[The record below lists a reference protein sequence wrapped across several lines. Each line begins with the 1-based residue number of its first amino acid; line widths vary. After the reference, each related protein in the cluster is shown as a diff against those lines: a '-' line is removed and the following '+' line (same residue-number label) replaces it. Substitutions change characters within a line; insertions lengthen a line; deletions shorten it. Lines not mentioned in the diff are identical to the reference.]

1 MEVAKEGKLKID
13 VAIYADVL
21 IDRDWIK
28 ANYAPTYENRVRV
41 AGAKLTIDGSP
52 QGFTALRDRPY
63 YAPVGNYAVGY
74 KGYAAA
80 TEQQVNDTLDWA
92 YANSMPILTH
102 VSGEGASDMLIAAVG
117 AAQAA
122 HPDAGDIRPVT
133 IHGHF
138 LREDQ
143 VDSMRRLG
151 LFPSLFP
158 MHTFYW
164 GDWHR
169 DHTVGPLNAENISP
183 TGWMVER
190 A

>member
-1 MEVAKEGKLKID
+1 
-13 VAIYADVL
+13 
-21 IDRDWIK
+21 
-28 ANYAPTYENRVRV
+28 VRV
-41 AGAKLTIDGSP
+41 AGAKLVIDGSP

-63 YAPVGNYAVGY
+63 YAPVGNYPAGY

-80 TEQQVNDTLDWA
+80 SEKQVNEALDWA

-102 VSGEGASDMLIAAVG
+102 VSGEGASDMLIAATG
-117 AAQAA
+117 MAEAA
-122 HPDAGDIRPVT
+122 HGTGKDLRPVL

-143 VDSMRRLG
+143 VDSCV
-151 LFPSLFP
+151 SLASSPRFFP

-169 DHTVGPLNAENISP
+169 DHTVGPVNGEN
-183 TGWMVER
+183 
-190 A
+190 